1 MKKID
6 QMMKEYNQ
14 AEAGKAD
21 LEHEIKQLQ
30 LDQQALD
37 AEAEA
42 AAKKGDVTLY
52 REKKDA
58 ARQAADMLFVRQ
70 KQLEGLNCLRTDK
83 EAREAW
89 KEYAEAYNKDFL
101 KAWAA
106 YEKARERLYADFM
119 DILNGQN
126 EALKIRAKCAACCGT
141 DPSANLDRIFAMK
154 LIPDKIDR
162 RTIPGQPLLDTPD
175 TNFFLQAGLAKAD
188 MITPFNKAIRLHQ
201 PY

>member
-6 QMMKEYNQ
+6 QMMKEYSQ
-14 AEAGKAD
+14 AEAGKANLQSEVAQ
-21 LEHEIKQLQ
+21 LEI
-30 LDQQALD
+30 DQKCLE

-42 AAKKGDVTLY
+42 AAKVGNVTLY
-52 REKKDA
+52 QEKRDA

-154 LIPDKIDR
+154 LIPDKLDR